1 MVGIHNK
8 EELTNYLVEARRH
21 SYEELYDK
29 IELMKSLYG
38 KSFTDKLWEYY
49 RINIEYLGSNECV
62 ALVDA
67 KIGSKALN
75 NLNENKN

>member
-1 MVGIHNK
+1 MVGIHDK
-8 EELTNYLVEARRH
+8 EELTNFLIEARKH

-38 KSFTDKLWEYY
+38 KSFADKLWEYY
-49 RINIEYLGSNECV
+49 RINIEYLGSSECV
-62 ALVDA
+62 ALIDS

-75 NLNENKN
+75 NLNENKK